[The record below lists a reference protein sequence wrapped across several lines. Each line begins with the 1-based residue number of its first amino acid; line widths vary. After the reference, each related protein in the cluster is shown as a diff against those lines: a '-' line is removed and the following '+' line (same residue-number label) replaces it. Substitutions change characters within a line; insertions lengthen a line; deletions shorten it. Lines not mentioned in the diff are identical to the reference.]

1 MFTCSPIGARR
12 VKTDL
17 QTSELKNVF
26 IEQRTSNCALSVV
39 NSGGVLNKKSSPVLG
54 NARKSSSV
62 ATNTSPQKIRWR
74 FFIESLF
81 LFIKSLSRLL
91 DYFFKR

>member
-26 IEQRTSNCALSVV
+26 IEQRTSSNYMLNTSVV
-39 NSGGVLNKKSSPVLG
+39 NSKKTSPVIG
-54 NARKSSSV
+54 SVRKLNSVTNV
-62 ATNTSPQKIRWR
+62 ATNTSPQKLRWLLVR
-74 FFIESLF
+74 FLQRTNFV
-81 LFIKSLSRLL
+81 
-91 DYFFKR
+91 